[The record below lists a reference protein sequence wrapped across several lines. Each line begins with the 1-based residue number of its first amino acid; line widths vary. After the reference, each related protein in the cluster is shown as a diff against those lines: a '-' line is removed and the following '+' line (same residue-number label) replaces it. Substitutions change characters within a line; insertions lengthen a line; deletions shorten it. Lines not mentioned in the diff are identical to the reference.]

1 MKNVFQ
7 SFHIDLLSLTDLMH
21 PQLSLEADMN
31 YLWDDDRYVFIGIE
45 FQQFFQPLSEIILE
59 ISSGLYGPVFFLF
72 FFF

>member
-45 FQQFFQPLSEIILE
+45 FRS
-59 ISSGLYGPVFFLF
+59 
-72 FFF
+72 